1 MATTG
6 DRIASLRKLAGLKQ
20 IQLAQ
25 RARYSLSMVRA
36 VEQNREPASPGFVAA
51 VASALGVEPEYLT
64 GAPFYDLIAEDGPLE
79 GIAELRAV
87 FAEGPYVRA
96 VEPPSLAEL
105 TAEMAAIDLAYRNDK
120 GRAALARIPVLI
132 RQLYGAL
139 HAADDRQRGR
149 IHSLLCA
156 AHVTAERLC
165 RRFGFTHLAPSVL
178 DRLEWAAT
186 GADDP
191 LYAAQAKFKR
201 ARILMYH
208 NANDVGLQL
217 VERGLDMVEGDTE
230 AANAVRGYGHLCGA
244 IVAARGIRP
253 DIAADHIAAARTLAP
268 RMPRESDSYGTL
280 FGRGNVGIH
289 ACAVALESGD
299 PDRAA
304 REGSALALPAEIAP
318 PRAGHHWQDVARAW
332 VLVGQ
337 TDKALRA
344 LGAARAVAPQQT
356 RLHPSVRETLHAVA
370 AAERRRTDNLADFA
384 SWVGVS
390 CAQVVYGCLENSPAF
405 GCPVQAAA
413 AAVGISWPEK

>member
-1 MATTG
+1 MTTIG

-25 RARYSLSMVRA
+25 RAKYSLSMMRA

-51 VASALGVEPEYLT
+51 VASVLGVEPEHLT
-64 GAPFYDLIAEDGPLE
+64 GAPFYELIEEDGPLE
-79 GIAELRAV
+79 GVAELRSV
-87 FAEGPYVRA
+87 LAEGPYVRGFA
-96 VEPPSLAEL
+96 PPSLAEL
-105 TAEMAAIDLAYRNDK
+105 AAEMAAIDLAYRNDK
-120 GRAALARIPVLI
+120 GRIALARVPVLL

-139 HAADDRQRGR
+139 HVATDNDRGKVF
-149 IHSLLCA
+149 SLLCA
-156 AHVTAERLC
+156 AHVTTERLC
-165 RRFGFTHLAPSVL
+165 RRFGFTALAATVL
-178 DRLEWAAT
+178 DRLEWAAA

-191 LYAAQAKFKR
+191 LYAAQAKIKR

-208 NANDVGLQL
+208 NANDVGLAL
-217 VERGLDMVEGDTE
+217 VEEGLDIIEGDTE

-253 DIAADHIAAARTLAP
+253 DSAAEHIEAARALAP
-268 RMPRESDSYGTL
+268 KMPHESDLYGTL
-280 FGRGNVGIH
+280 FGPGNVGIH

-304 REGSALALPAEIAP
+304 REGSALVLPVEIAP

-337 TDKALRA
+337 SDKALRA

-356 RLHPSVRETLHAVA
+356 RLHPSVRETLYAVA
-370 AAERRRTDNLADFA
+370 SAERRRTDSLSNFA

-390 CAQVVYGCLENSPAF
+390 L
-405 GCPVQAAA
+405 
-413 AAVGISWPEK
+413 

>member
-1 MATTG
+1 MTTTG

-20 IQLAQ
+20 VQLAQ
-25 RARYSLSMVRA
+25 RAQYSVSMVRA

-51 VASALGVEPEYLT
+51 VASALGVESEHLT
-64 GAPFYDLIAEDGPLE
+64 GAPYYDLMNEDGPLE

-87 FAEGPYVRA
+87 IAEGPYVRA
-96 VEPPSLAEL
+96 VEPLSLAEL
-105 TAEMAAIDLAYRNDK
+105 AAEMAAIDLAYRNDK

-139 HAADDRQRGR
+139 HASDNDRGKVF
-149 IHSLLCA
+149 SLLCA

-165 RRFGFTHLAPSVL
+165 RRFGFTNLAPSVL
-178 DRLEWAAT
+178 DRLEWAAA

-191 LYAAQAKFKR
+191 LYAAQAKIKR

-208 NANDVGLQL
+208 NANDVGLRL
-217 VERGLDMVEGDTE
+217 VEQGIDMIEGDDE

-253 DIAADHIAAARTLAP
+253 DTAADHIDAARALTP
-268 RMPRESDSYGTL
+268 PIRRESDLYGTL
-280 FGRGNVGIH
+280 FGPGNVGIH
-289 ACAVALESGD
+289 ASAVALESGD

-304 REGSALALPAEIAP
+304 REGSALILPVEIAP

-337 TDKALRA
+337 PDKALRA

-356 RLHPSVRETLHAVA
+356 RLHPSVRETLHAIA
-370 AAERRRTDNLADFA
+370 AAERRRTDSLANFA
-384 SWVGVS
+384 SWVGVT
-390 CAQVVYGCLENSPAF
+390 L
-405 GCPVQAAA
+405 
-413 AAVGISWPEK
+413 